1 MSIVR
6 SSISF
11 SLKLSSLACSSVA
24 LSFWAATRMY
34 LTEGDWW
41 IRDNSISREFIHTCP
56 TFEPILHETHYFP
69 HYASNFIY
77 CPAQFVRVRNFQES
91 IELASQSF
99 DALREAFHWSMRVL
113 LGLEMLPISSVILFE
128 SKIQRELTWYAAS
141 MQETTAS
148 AIGFSC
154 FESDNCH
161 VCFSRMIY
169 PADSLSNLDTH
180 LHTIACRSKTIQHG
194 PELVQVLDR
203 AFELY
208 IQCGQSRVEGLW
220 LNLSRESSCWKWL
233 SAYLSDDPELQSWN
247 LIHEIHLEVCWGVLS
262 ISEAIKVKIDLHF
275 VIFCDSETRCFQ
287 RSSNSMATL
296 HKGSSSE
303 ARPKGRIFCR
313 REFFL

>member
-113 LGLEMLPISSVILFE
+113 LGLEMLPISSVMLFE
-128 SKIQRELTWYAAS
+128 SRIKGNPPGMQHQCKKTPFVLWDSAAS
-141 MQETTAS
+141 SQITAM
-148 AIGFSC
+148 C
-154 FESDNCH
+154 
-161 VCFSRMIY
+161 
-169 PADSLSNLDTH
+169 
-180 LHTIACRSKTIQHG
+180 
-194 PELVQVLDR
+194 
-203 AFELY
+203 AF
-208 IQCGQSRVEGLW
+208 QW
-220 LNLSRESSCWKWL
+220 
-233 SAYLSDDPELQSWN
+233 
-247 LIHEIHLEVCWGVLS
+247 
-262 ISEAIKVKIDLHF
+262 
-275 VIFCDSETRCFQ
+275 
-287 RSSNSMATL
+287 
-296 HKGSSSE
+296 
-303 ARPKGRIFCR
+303 
-313 REFFL
+313 